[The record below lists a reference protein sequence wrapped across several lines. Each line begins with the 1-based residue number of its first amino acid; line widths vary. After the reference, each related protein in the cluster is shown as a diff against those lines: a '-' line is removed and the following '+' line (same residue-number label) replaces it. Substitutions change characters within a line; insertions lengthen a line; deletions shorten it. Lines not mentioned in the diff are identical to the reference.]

1 MGQKFTITEQE
12 RKQIQEMYYDS
23 NSPRGIGA
31 RGNTSIDKLNTK
43 TDFTGKKR
51 RVKNSTES
59 KPKEKERNELENQIE
74 ELKNKIQELK
84 NKMGDAFTV
93 NSRDSL
99 ENEINKSNKELQKL
113 EDKHFDREQKLR
125 TKRELEKMFK

>member
-31 RGNTSIDKLNTK
+31 RGNTTIDKLNTK

-59 KPKEKERNELENQIE
+59 KPKEKERDELENQIE

-84 NKMGDAFTV
+84 KKLNNEKRWYETK
-93 NSRDSL
+93 SL
-99 ENEINKSNKELQKL
+99 ENEINKSSKELQKL